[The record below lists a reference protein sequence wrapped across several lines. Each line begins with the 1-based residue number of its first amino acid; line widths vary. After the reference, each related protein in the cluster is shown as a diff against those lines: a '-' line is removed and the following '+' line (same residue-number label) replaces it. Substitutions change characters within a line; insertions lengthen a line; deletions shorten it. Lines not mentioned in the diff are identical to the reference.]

1 MKRDDEAAVVIN
13 AHRNPKFV
21 EDMVRDV
28 LKKIVDEYTELP
40 DDVEVV
46 VKSESEESIHKHN
59 AFAER
64 TATLGELRN

>member
-1 MKRDDEAAVVIN
+1 MTVPYVSLGY
-13 AHRNPKFV
+13 V
-21 EDMVRDV
+21 
-28 LKKIVDEYTELP
+28 P